1 MAISLGINQGALRVA
16 RELSKTAS
24 GLSDSYAR
32 LSSGKRINSSG
43 DDAAGLAVA
52 DSLSNSSRLMQVALR
67 NANDGVSAV
76 AVADNALAE
85 IQNILQR
92 QSELAQQASNGFY
105 TASQRS
111 VIQSEFN
118 DLGSEIERIAT
129 ATTFNG
135 VALLSGGAAIVL
147 QVGTDTT
154 ALSQLTINGVQG
166 TLQQM
171 GLAASGSS
179 AMLYSLSGTTTAES
193 QSAARNAL
201 TAVSNAIA
209 SVSQRRGTL
218 GVVETRLQSTI
229 TNLAVARE
237 NFLAAEGRIRDI
249 DVAEEAANMTR
260 LTILQQVGAAVSAQ
274 ANQAPRIALSLLQ

>member
-1 MAISLGINQGALRVA
+1 MSISLGINQGALRA
-16 RELSKTAS
+16 NRELAKTTR
-24 GLSDSYAR
+24 GLSESYAR
-32 LSSGKRINSSG
+32 LSSGKRINKSG

-52 DSLSNSSRLMQVALR
+52 DSLLNSSRLMQVALR
-67 NANDGVSAV
+67 NANDGVLAV
-76 AVADNALAE
+76 AVADNALSE
-85 IQNILQR
+85 IQNVLQR
-92 QSELAQQASNGFY
+92 QSELAQQAANGFF

-111 VIQSEFN
+111 VLQSEFN

-147 QVGTDTT
+147 QVGIDTT
-154 ALSQLTINGVQG
+154 SLSQLTINGIQG
-166 TLQQM
+166 TLQQI
-171 GLAASGSS
+171 GLATAGTS

-201 TAVSNAIA
+201 NAIGNA
-209 SVSQRRGTL
+209 ISSVSQRRGTL
-218 GVVETRLQSTI
+218 GVMETRLQSTI
-229 TNLAVARE
+229 DNLSVARE
-237 NFLAAEGRIRDI
+237 NISAAEGRIRDV
-249 DVAEEAANMTR
+249 DVAEEAANLTR

>member
-16 RELSKTAS
+16 RELSKTAR

-92 QSELAQQASNGFY
+92 QSELAQQAANGFY

-129 ATTFNG
+129 ATAFNG
-135 VALLSGGAAIVL
+135 VALLSGGEAIVL

-171 GLAASGSS
+171 GLAPAGSS

-229 TNLAVARE
+229 NNLVVARE
-237 NFLAAEGRIRDI
+237 NILAAEGRIRDI

-260 LTILQQVGAAVSAQ
+260 LSILQQVGAAVSAQ